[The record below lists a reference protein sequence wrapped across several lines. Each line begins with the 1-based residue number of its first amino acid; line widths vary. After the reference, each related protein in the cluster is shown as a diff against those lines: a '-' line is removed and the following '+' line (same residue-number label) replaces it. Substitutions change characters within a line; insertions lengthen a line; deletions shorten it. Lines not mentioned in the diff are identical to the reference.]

1 MHRLGLGLGF
11 RCGSDRGARLWRWCW
26 WWRRL
31 ETRCSLGRPLP
42 DLCLTLHVT
51 VRRLRTGVF
60 PGVLSAYF
68 PILLSLAQDGAVG
81 IHKNVVGLF
90 YRARYGRRLLDDFPL
105 SDSPV
110 NRISCSRHVGFA
122 SRLASRFR
130 REYFITLYFFV
141 HLRSLSPPLPR
152 WVFCS
157 WCRSDRHR
165 CRRGKRSHSRT
176 PDSGWPLVVQCPS
189 TRRTGIPPSAGGR
202 RRSCRSPMNGT
213 VNRMVPTTV
222 DRSGSRTIQRTVSG
236 RPPPSRSLT
245 P

>member
-1 MHRLGLGLGF
+1 MVPSLCQPTHNARSGIPRASLTQTGPCDTISCGIFALVAPAVRAPPSALLLIRGSARLHRLGLGLGF
-11 RCGSDRGARLWRWCW
+11 RCGSDHGTRLRRWCW

-51 VRRLRTGVF
+51 VRRLCTSVF

-90 YRARYGRRLLDDFPL
+90 YRARYRGRLLDDLLL

-110 NRISCSRHVGFA
+110 DRISWSRHVGFA

-130 REYFITLYFFV
+130 REYFITLHFLV
-141 HLRSLSPPLPR
+141 QSCTRTQIS
-152 WVFCS
+152 
-157 WCRSDRHR
+157 SD
-165 CRRGKRSHSRT
+165 CVWISI
-176 PDSGWPLVVQCPS
+176 L
-189 TRRTGIPPSAGGR
+189 AA
-202 RRSCRSPMNGT
+202 
-213 VNRMVPTTV
+213 PT
-222 DRSGSRTIQRTVSG
+222 S
-236 RPPPSRSLT
+236 
-245 P
+245 